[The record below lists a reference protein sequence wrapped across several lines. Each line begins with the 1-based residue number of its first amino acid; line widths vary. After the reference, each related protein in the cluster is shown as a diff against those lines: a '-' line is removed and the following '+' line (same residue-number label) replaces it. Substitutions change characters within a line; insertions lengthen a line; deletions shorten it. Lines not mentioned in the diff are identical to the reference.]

1 MKTKALA
8 ILFAGLLVVSCNSTK
23 SVSND
28 LANVIPIETSINI
41 TQVSNDK
48 VPVTVDPG
56 RFTANTV
63 TFRLPKVVQ
72 GTYSISNFGKYIDD
86 FKALDYSG
94 NEIPVDRLDDNTWTI
109 SNAKNLDKLSYWV
122 NDTYDQEEVGGI
134 GYEVPFS
141 PSGTNIESD
150 AYILNLHGFVGYF
163 ESLQNHPYKIDITVP
178 SDFERTS
185 ALPKSSEKPSAD
197 GKSITTTYLANRYFD
212 VTDNPMMF
220 GKHDV
225 EEFMVGNI
233 KIVLGVYSPSKNHSA
248 ASLKNTVYKMMQA
261 QKAFLGPINSTQ
273 EYHIFLYLS
282 KGTDGYAKGYGAL
295 EHHTSTVVVFPDE
308 YSNEGLSSSM
318 IDVVSHEFFH
328 IVTPLSVHSE
338 DIQYFNYNNP
348 TFSKHLW
355 MYEGVTEY
363 FANLFQVNQG
373 LIDASSFYKKI
384 MDKISYSK
392 QLDDAMSFTIMSEN
406 VLKAPYKDQYLNV
419 YQKGALIGMCIDII
433 MRNESDGQRGILSLM
448 KQLSEKYGKD
458 KPFND
463 EKIIDE
469 IISMTYPALKPFFY
483 DHVIGDVPI
492 NYNNYLSRVGLKIGE
507 GKVETG
513 YVQNGSELIL
523 AGNAQT
529 GDIFFTEAV
538 NDNSFWHDAGAEA
551 NDVIKRINGKE
562 MTMQNAND
570 ILNSVVAWTPGQEV
584 EVSLERDGKPVEIKT
599 TVTKSYTNGTG
610 IVDME
615 EVTPR
620 QSKIREAWL
629 KG

>member
-8 ILFAGLLVVSCNSTK
+8 ILFAGMIVVSCNSTK
-23 SVSND
+23 SINND
-28 LANVIPIETSINI
+28 LATVLPIETSINL
-41 TQVSNDK
+41 TKVSNYK

-86 FKALDYSG
+86 FKGLDYSG
-94 NEIPVDRLDDNTWTI
+94 NEMPVVRVDDNTWTI

-134 GYEVPFS
+134 GHDVPFS
-141 PSGTNIESD
+141 PSGTNIEPD
-150 AYILNLHGFVGYF
+150 DYILNLHGFVGYF
-163 ESLQNHPYKIDITVP
+163 ESLQNHQYKIAITSP

-185 ALPKSSEKPSAD
+185 ALPKISEKPSAN
-197 GKSITTTYLANRYFD
+197 GESITTTYLANRYFD

-233 KIVLGVYSPSKNHSA
+233 KIVLGVYSPSKKHSA
-248 ASLKNTVYKMMQA
+248 ASLKNTVFKMMQA
-261 QKAFLGPINSTQ
+261 QKAFLGPINSTP

-295 EHHTSTVVVFPDE
+295 EHHTSTVVVFPDD
-308 YSNEGLSSSM
+308 YSKEGLSSSM

-373 LIDASSFYKKI
+373 LIDASSFYKNI
-384 MDKISYSK
+384 MDKINYSK

-433 MRNESDGQRGILSLM
+433 MRDESDGQRGILSLM
-448 KQLSEKYGKD
+448 KQLSDKYGKD
-458 KPFND
+458 KPFDD
-463 EKIIDE
+463 EKIIEE
-469 IISMTYPALKPFFY
+469 IISMTYPSLKPFFY

-492 NYNNYLSRVGLKIGE
+492 NYNNYLSKAGLKIGE

-513 YVQNGSELIL
+513 YVQNGSQLIL

-538 NDNSFWHDAGAEA
+538 NDNSFWHDAGAQA
-551 NDVIKRINGKE
+551 NDVIKRINGEE
-562 MTMQNAND
+562 MTMKNAND
-570 ILNSVVAWTPGQEV
+570 ILNNVVAWTIGQEV
-584 EVSLERDGKPVEIKT
+584 EVILERDGEPVEIKT

-610 IVDME
+610 IVDLE
-615 EVTPR
+615 EVTAR

>member
-1 MKTKALA
+1 MKIKALA
-8 ILFAGLLVVSCNSTK
+8 ILFAGLMVVSCNSTK

-28 LANVIPIETSINI
+28 LANVIPIETSINL
-41 TQVSNDK
+41 TKVSNDK

-63 TFRLPKVVQ
+63 TFHLPKVVQ
-72 GTYSISNFGKYIDD
+72 GTYSISDFGKYIDD

-94 NEIPVDRLDDNTWTI
+94 NEIPVERLDDNTWTI

-150 AYILNLHGFVGYF
+150 SYILNLHGFVGYF
-163 ESLQNHPYKIDITVP
+163 ESLQNHPYKIDITAP

-197 GKSITTTYLANRYFD
+197 GKSVTTTYLANRYFD

-248 ASLKNTVYKMMQA
+248 ASLKNTVYEMMQA
-261 QKAFLGPINSTQ
+261 QKTFLGPIDSTQ

-295 EHHTSTVVVFPDE
+295 EHHTSTVVVFPDD
-308 YSNEGLSSSM
+308 YSEEGLSSGM

-363 FANLFQVNQG
+363 FANLFQVNQD

-384 MDKISYSK
+384 MDKINYSK

-458 KPFND
+458 KPFDD

-469 IISMTYPALKPFFY
+469 IISMTYPAIKPFFY

-492 NYNNYLSRVGLKIGE
+492 NYNNYLSKVGLKIGE

-538 NDNSFWHDAGAEA
+538 NDNSFWHDAGAQA

-562 MTMQNAND
+562 ITMQNAND

-584 EVSLERDGKPVEIKT
+584 EVSLEHDGKPVEIKT

-610 IVDME
+610 IVDMD